1 MNVMSLFAAPH
12 RFLFL
17 VGIGQL
23 TLTILW
29 WSFTLAGVHPA
40 GSVIGNVP
48 VVLMHAPLLLYIALP
63 PMFFGFL
70 LTVFPRWMGYPDMM
84 PGAYV
89 PTGGGYAIAAL
100 MSWDGLL
107 TGHGALL
114 AYAFFAALLASL
126 WGITMLLRVAMRE
139 RRDSK
144 GPTWHAWSILAAFGS
159 ALSGQIVLLC
169 FLYSL
174 DPACLMF
181 ANRIGLN
188 LFLMPVFLTVTH
200 RMLLFFAANAV
211 RGYRLWRPFWLL
223 GCIWAGVVSLSLG
236 ELMVVPALR
245 GGGAALLTVLTSLM
259 VWKWWPRGKAPAL
272 LWVLVIGFAWAPVG
286 YALALLDSTG
296 IWLGRAPDHAL
307 TIGFAVSLIIA
318 MVTRVTQ
325 GHSGRPLT
333 LPVASAIAFAGVQ
346 LATLT
351 RIGAAVAGE
360 QVGILVVSSAI
371 MVITLTPWMVRNALI
386 YLRARLDGKA
396 G

>member
-1 MNVMSLFAAPH
+1 MSLFAAPH
-12 RFLFL
+12 RLLFL

-40 GSVIGNVP
+40 GAVTGNVP
-48 VVLMHAPLLLYIALP
+48 VALMHAPLLLYIALP
-63 PMFFGFL
+63 SMFFGFL
-70 LTVFPRWMGYPDMM
+70 LTVFPRWMGYPDMA

-100 MSWDGLL
+100 MSWAGLL
-107 TGHGALL
+107 SGQGALL
-114 AYAFFAALLASL
+114 AHAFFAALLASL
-126 WGITMLLRVAMRE
+126 WGIAMLLRVAVRE

-144 GPTWHAWSILAAFGS
+144 GPTWHAWSVLAAFS
-159 ALSGQIVLLC
+159 AALSGQIALLC

-188 LFLMPVFLTVTH
+188 LFLMPVFLTVAH
-200 RMLLFFAANAV
+200 RMLPFFAANV
-211 RGYRLWRPFWLL
+211 VQGYRPWRPFWLL

-236 ELMVVPALR
+236 ELMAVPALR
-245 GGGAALLTVLTSLM
+245 GGGAALLTALTSHM
-259 VWKWWPRGKAPAL
+259 VWKWWPRGKAPVL
-272 LWVLVIGFAWAPVG
+272 LWVLVIGFVWAPVG

-307 TIGFAVSLIIA
+307 TIGFAGSLIIA

-325 GHSGRPLT
+325 GHSGRPLM
-333 LPVASAIAFAGVQ
+333 LPVAGYNAFAGMQ
-346 LATLT
+346 LAALT
-351 RIGAAVAGE
+351 RIGAAIAGE
-360 QVGILVVSSAI
+360 QTGMLVMSSVIMAI
-371 MVITLTPWMVRNALI
+371 ALTPWTVRNARI
-386 YLRARLDGKA
+386 YLRARRDGKA

>member
-1 MNVMSLFAAPH
+1 MNVAGLFAAPH

-40 GSVIGNVP
+40 GSVIGSVP
-48 VVLMHAPLLLYIALP
+48 VVLIHAPLLLYIALP
-63 PMFFGFL
+63 SMFFGFL
-70 LTVFPRWMGYPDMM
+70 LTVFPRWMGYPDMT

-100 MSWDGLL
+100 LSWAGLL
-107 TGHGALL
+107 AGHDALL
-114 AYAFFAALLASL
+114 AHAFFASLLASL
-126 WGITMLLRVAMRE
+126 WGVAMLLRVAVRE

-144 GPTWHAWSILAAFGS
+144 GPTWHAWSVLAAFGA
-159 ALSGQIVLLC
+159 ALPGQIALLC

-188 LFLMPVFLTVTH
+188 LFLMPVFLTVAH
-200 RMLLFFAANAV
+200 RMLPFFAANAV
-211 RGYRLWRPFWLL
+211 QGYRPWRPFWLL
-223 GCIWAGVVSLSLG
+223 GCIWAGVASLSLG
-236 ELMVVPALR
+236 ELMAVPALR

-272 LWVLVIGFAWAPVG
+272 LWVLVIGFVWAPVG

-307 TIGFAVSLIIA
+307 TIGVAGSMVVA

-333 LPVASAIAFAGVQ
+333 LPVAGYIAFAGVQ
-346 LATLT
+346 LAALI
-351 RIGAAVAGE
+351 RIGAAFAGE
-360 QVGILVVSSAI
+360 QTGILVVSSAI
-371 MVITLTPWMVRNALI
+371 MVITLTPWTVRNALI